1 MKPWAAD
8 VRNVSKHPMMLS
20 FFLDAYLALGFLSV
34 ARVLFVQLTHA
45 RVTAS

>member
-1 MKPWAAD
+1 MCKKRS
-8 VRNVSKHPMMLS
+8 VMLS

>member
-1 MKPWAAD
+1 
-8 VRNVSKHPMMLS
+8 MLS

-34 ARVLFVQLTHA
+34 ARVLVVQLTQA